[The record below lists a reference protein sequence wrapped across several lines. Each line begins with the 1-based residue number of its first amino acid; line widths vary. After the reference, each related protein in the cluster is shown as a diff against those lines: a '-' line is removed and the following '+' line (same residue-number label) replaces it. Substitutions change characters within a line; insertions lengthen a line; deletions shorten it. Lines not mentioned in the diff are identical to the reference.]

1 MSREANVEFNVEDT
15 EAVVEWF
22 TTFCCIDEVY
32 NDKLWIYVDWGET
45 VKDTLEKFIKDN
57 PTIPI
62 DVFVDQDEAGYS
74 EDCRTDYYVRNGKII
89 TVDDNNTTISLDKLS
104 KMTGSEIRDCIVS
117 YKKLMDSIEPLEKC
131 KKSVKEDK

>member
-1 MSREANVEFNVEDT
+1 MSREANVEFNVEDK
-15 EAVVEWF
+15 EVVIEWF
-22 TTFCCIDEVY
+22 TTFCCIAEVH
-32 NDKLWIYVDWGET
+32 NDNLWIYVDWGET

-74 EDCRTDYYVRNGKII
+74 EDCQTDYYVRNGKII

-104 KMTGSEIRDCIVS
+104 KMTSSEIRDCIVN

>member
-1 MSREANVEFNVEDT
+1 MGREANVEFNVEDT

-22 TTFCCIDEVY
+22 TTFCCIDEVH
-32 NDKLWIYVDWGET
+32 NDNLWIYVGWGET

-74 EDCRTDYYVRNGKII
+74 EDCQTDYYVRNGKII

-104 KMTGSEIRDCIVS
+104 KMTSSEIRDCIVN

-131 KKSVKEDK
+131 KKTVKEDK